1 MSLALAAVALQPLDL
16 GQVAVEVRPHLLDL
30 VVERTALRRL
40 AAEQRE
46 KAAALATEALRLL
59 AETVELGLLLRR
71 GVLVALDL
79 VRPGGIDADAAIEGG
94 ELAFEPQA
102 GLAASGILPRI
113 LGCGRR
119 HAQNED
125 GQSDA
130 QSAQRIRDACHSHK
144 LEPDPQ
150 LTVDDGS
157 GGMVTKVWK
166 PWLVPAPRDGV
177 FPPST
182 AEPRL
187 RCVSALP
194 CAR

>member
-1 MSLALAAVALQPLDL
+1 MRAAIVLAEGHQDAAALSLALAAVALQPLDL

-46 KAAALATEALRLL
+46 KAAALATQALRLL

-79 VRPGGIDADAAIEGG
+79 VRPGGIDGDAAIEGG

-102 GLAASGILPRI
+102 GLAAVAGILTGI
-113 LGCGRR
+113 LGRGGR

-125 GQSDA
+125 GQSNA
-130 QSAQRIRDACHSHK
+130 QSAQQFAMPVTVINWSPTRRI
-144 LEPDPQ
+144 Q
-150 LTVDDGS
+150 
-157 GGMVTKVWK
+157 
-166 PWLVPAPRDGV
+166 
-177 FPPST
+177 ST
-182 AEPRL
+182 MEAAEW
-187 RCVSALP
+187 
-194 CAR
+194 